1 MKYELRELEYFVC
14 VAREGGFTRAAEVLH
29 ITQPALS
36 RKLRELEERMGV
48 SLLSR
53 STRHVELTEAG
64 QVVYEH
70 CCRLLNES
78 DEMEKSLETLRRG
91 ARGRV
96 RIAYKSY
103 AQSNCVMRLTA
114 CLHER
119 YPNIEL
125 ETVRNY
131 PLESLESEKAD
142 AAVIVFSQAKGMEGV
157 ETMIL
162 GEAGLSAFI
171 PVSRKLAESSEEVA
185 MEEIRNDKFI
195 LPVRNDKGIEQGE
208 RSIYGQ
214 IRRFL
219 LHEGVPEENID
230 FAQDTQEFRVRAITE
245 QRIGIM
251 PDSSRIIENEMLRC
265 KPISEC
271 RQGFGLALAWRRG
284 EKERR
289 EIAAL
294 LDTARM
300 LQNNL

>member
-36 RKLRELEERMGV
+36 RKIRELEERMGV
-48 SLLSR
+48 LLLSR

-70 CCRLLNES
+70 CCKLLNES
-78 DEMEKSLETLRRG
+78 DELEKSLETLRRG

-96 RIAYKSY
+96 RIAYRSY
-103 AQSNCVMRLTA
+103 AQSNCIMRLTA
-114 CLHER
+114 CLHDL

-125 ETVRNY
+125 VTVRNY

-142 AAVIVFSQAKGMEGV
+142 AALIVFGQAQGMEQI
-157 ETMIL
+157 ETMVL
-162 GEAGLSAFI
+162 KEEGLSAFI
-171 PVSRKLAESSEEVA
+171 PISRKLADSSKEIR
-185 MEEIRNDKFI
+185 MEEIRNEKFI

-208 RSIYGQ
+208 RSLYGQ

-219 LHEGVPEENID
+219 LHEGVAEENID
-230 FAQDTQEFRVRAITE
+230 FAQDVQEFRVRVIIE
-245 QRIGIM
+245 QKIGIM

-265 KPISEC
+265 RPICGC
-271 RQGFGLALAWRRG
+271 RQGFGMTLAWRREDRG
-284 EKERR
+284 RR

-294 LDTARM
+294 LDAARM
-300 LQNNL
+300 LQNDL